1 MGHKVHPVGFRVGVI
16 RGWDAKWYADKH
28 YVTYLQEDMKVRKAI
43 RSMYPEAGVSQ
54 VEIDRQANA
63 VTLTIH
69 TARPGIL
76 IGRGGQRVDEMRN
89 NLEKLIGKKI
99 QLNIREVQQPELD
112 AFLVARSVADQME
125 RRVAYR
131 RAMKQSLLRTVQA
144 GAKGMR
150 IRCAGRL
157 DGAEIARKVIMH
169 EGRVPLH
176 TIRADVDYGLTEAHT
191 VMGRIGVKVWI
202 YKGDIL
208 PEKEEVEAVEAVGIA
223 TAETKPAETAPEAA
237 AAATATQAPEAVV
250 AETKPSEQPVS
261 EEKPKPVRR
270 APRARTTVTPA
281 PGEAAA
287 PFEEK
292 PKSAARRAPRP
303 KIAAPETKTEETA
316 SEEKPKAAVK
326 RAPRTSVKPKE
337 TKSES
342 AVEAQPPAE
351 APTAAETQIS
361 AETTDKQG
369 EGNVTT

>member
-1 MGHKVHPVGFRVGVI
+1 MGHKVHPVGFRLGII

-28 YVTYLQEDMKVRKAI
+28 YVTYLQEDLKIRKAV

-89 NLEKLIGKKI
+89 TLEKLIGKKI

-131 RAMKQSLLRTVQA
+131 RAMKQTLLRTIQA

-176 TIRADVDYGLTEAHT
+176 TIRADIDYGLTEAHT

-208 PEKEEVEAVEAVGIA
+208 PEKEDVEVTETTTVAPIAEAKPTEVTLETTAEVTIPA
-223 TAETKPAETAPEAA
+223 TASQVTEM
-237 AAATATQAPEAVV
+237 
-250 AETKPSEQPVS
+250 KPSEQPVGEEKPKIVRRAPRPRTTATVHGEAGASS
-261 EEKPKPVRR
+261 EEKPKTAVRR
-270 APRARTTVTPA
+270 TVRPRTGIAEIKP
-281 PGEAAA
+281 
-287 PFEEK
+287 EESTEDK
-292 PKSAARRAPRP
+292 PK
-303 KIAAPETKTEETA
+303 T
-316 SEEKPKAAVK
+316 AVK
-326 RAPRTSVKPKE
+326 RTPRTTAKPKE
-337 TKSES
+337 TKSEET
-342 AVEAQPPAE
+342 VEKPASVE
-351 APTAAETQIS
+351 S
-361 AETTDKQG
+361 VDKQG
-369 EGNVTT
+369 EGNATT

>member
-28 YVTYLQEDMKVRKAI
+28 YVTYLLEDLKIRKRL
-43 RSMYPEAGVSQ
+43 RSVYPEAGVSQ
-54 VEIDRQANA
+54 VEIDRQANN

-76 IGRGGQRVDEMRN
+76 IGRGGQRVDEMRRM
-89 NLEKLIGKKI
+89 LEKLIGKRI

-131 RAMKQSLLRTVQA
+131 RAMKQSMQRTIQA

-157 DGAEIARKVIMH
+157 DGAEIARKIIMH

-176 TIRADVDYGLTEAHT
+176 TIRADIDYGFTEAAT

-208 PEKEEVEAVEAVGIA
+208 PEKEEEEAAAPPVAAVAEAAPAESAVAAPPVAA
-223 TAETKPAETAPEAA
+223 TAEAP
-237 AAATATQAPEAVV
+237 V
-250 AETKPSEQPVS
+250 AEVKPVAAEQPVPAS
-261 EEKPKPVRR
+261 LAAEEKPKPVRR
-270 APRARTTVTPA
+270 APRPKAAEAPATAEAAPA
-281 PGEAAA
+281 PA
-287 PFEEK
+287 P
-292 PKSAARRAPRP
+292 
-303 KIAAPETKTEETA
+303 TT
-316 SEEKPKAAVK
+316 EEKPKAPVRRVVRPKPVTTETPKAAEDTADDKAKTPVR
-326 RAPRTSVKPKE
+326 RAPRAVAPKVKPE
-337 TKSES
+337 E
-342 AVEAQPPAE
+342 
-351 APTAAETQIS
+351 AAEKSS
-361 AETTDKQG
+361 APAGSADKQG
-369 EGNVTT
+369 EGNATT

>member
-1 MGHKVHPVGFRVGVI
+1 MGHKVHPVGFRVGII

-89 NLEKLIGKKI
+89 KLEKLIGKKI

-176 TIRADVDYGLTEAHT
+176 TIRADIDYGITEAHT

-208 PEKEEVEAVEAVGIA
+208 PEKEEVEVAETPTAAVEV
-223 TAETKPAETAPEAA
+223 KPAEGAQEVSTVTTASASEITAAEA
-237 AAATATQAPEAVV
+237 
-250 AETKPSEQPVS
+250 KPAEQPVS
-261 EEKPKPVRR
+261 GEKPKTTKRATRSRTSTNVRAR
-270 APRARTTVTPA
+270 DEVTSTPEQKPRAATRRTPRTK
-281 PGEAAA
+281 AAA
-287 PFEEK
+287 TEK
-292 PKSAARRAPRP
+292 KMEKSPA
-303 KIAAPETKTEETA
+303 
-316 SEEKPKAAVK
+316 EEKPKATAK
-326 RAPRTSVKPKE
+326 RAPRTGVKSKE
-337 TKSES
+337 TKNES
-342 AVEAQPPAE
+342 AVEAPE
-351 APTAAETQIS
+351 STETTPS
-361 AETTDKQG
+361 AETIDRQG
-369 EGNVTT
+369 EGNATT

>member
-28 YVTYLQEDMKVRKAI
+28 YITYLLEDLKIRKRI
-43 RSMYPEAGVSQ
+43 RSVYPEAGVSQ
-54 VEIDRQANA
+54 VEIDRQANN

-76 IGRGGQRVDEMRN
+76 IGRGGQRVDEMRHM
-89 NLEKLIGKKI
+89 LEKLIGKRI

-131 RAMKQSLLRTVQA
+131 RAMKQSMQRTIMA

-176 TIRADVDYGLTEAHT
+176 TIRADIDYGFTEAAT

-208 PEKEEVEAVEAVGIA
+208 PEKEEEEQAAPPVAAVAEAA
-223 TAETKPAETAPEAA
+223 PAELAVAAPPVAA
-237 AAATATQAPEAVV
+237 PVETPV
-250 AETKPSEQPVS
+250 AEARPVAEQPVPAPAA

-270 APRARTTVTPA
+270 APRPKTAEAPVAAATAPA
-281 PGEAAA
+281 PA
-287 PFEEK
+287 
-292 PKSAARRAPRP
+292 
-303 KIAAPETKTEETA
+303 T
-316 SEEKPKAAVK
+316 EEKPKAPVRRVARPRPAGEAPAAPAEAAAEEKTKPAVK
-326 RAPRTSVKPKE
+326 RTPRAAAPRPKEVKPEDAAEK
-337 TKSES
+337 TSAPAES
-342 AVEAQPPAE
+342 A
-351 APTAAETQIS
+351 
-361 AETTDKQG
+361 DKQG
-369 EGNVTT
+369 EGNATT

>member
-28 YVTYLQEDMKVRKAI
+28 YVNYLLEDLKVRNRIK
-43 RSMYPEAGVSQ
+43 SMYPEAGVSQ
-54 VEIDRQANA
+54 VEIDRQANN

-76 IGRGGQRVDEMRN
+76 IGRGGQRVDEMRHM
-89 NLEKLIGKKI
+89 LEKLIGKRI

-131 RAMKQSLLRTVQA
+131 RAMKQSMQRTIQA

-176 TIRADVDYGLTEAHT
+176 TIRADMDYGFTEART
-191 VMGRIGVKVWI
+191 VMGRIGVKVWV

-208 PEKEEVEAVEAVGIA
+208 PEKEEEEAVAAPPTAV
-223 TAETKPAETAPEAA
+223 AETAPAA
-237 AAATATQAPEAVV
+237 APAAPEAASHV
-250 AETKPSEQPVS
+250 AT
-261 EEKPKPVRR
+261 
-270 APRARTTVTPA
+270 
-281 PGEAAA
+281 
-287 PFEEK
+287 
-292 PKSAARRAPRP
+292 
-303 KIAAPETKTEETA
+303 
-316 SEEKPKAAVK
+316 
-326 RAPRTSVKPKE
+326 
-337 TKSES
+337 
-342 AVEAQPPAE
+342 PPATAPVE
-351 APTAAETQIS
+351 APTAEVQTS
-361 AETTDKQG
+361 GRTTGACASCTRAGRGREAKTDQDEWQG
-369 EGNVTT
+369 PGRRRQPRQRPQPKRNRRRSGEQHGLSQRLKPRQQLKPPPKKSRSHPQEGLRVPPLPSQKK

>member
-28 YVTYLQEDMKVRKAI
+28 YVTYLQEDLKIRKAI

-54 VEIDRQANA
+54 VEIDRQANN

-89 NLEKLIGKKI
+89 SLEKLIGKKI

-125 RRVAYR
+125 RRIAYR
-131 RAMKQSLLRTVQA
+131 RAMKQSLLRTMQA

-176 TIRADVDYGLTEAHT
+176 TIRADIDYGFTEART
-191 VMGRIGVKVWI
+191 VMGRIGVKVWV

-208 PEKEEVEAVEAVGIA
+208 PEKEETEAAPQAITTPAAEAKKVTETAQTAIPEVIATVPETPVGEVKPVEQPVPVEEKPRVLRRAPRPRATAIEATTTGETPSAAEGKPKTTVRRTARPKTA
-223 TAETKPAETAPEAA
+223 TAETKAGET
-237 AAATATQAPEAVV
+237 
-250 AETKPSEQPVS
+250 
-261 EEKPKPVRR
+261 
-270 APRARTTVTPA
+270 TT
-281 PGEAAA
+281 
-287 PFEEK
+287 
-292 PKSAARRAPRP
+292 
-303 KIAAPETKTEETA
+303 
-316 SEEKPKAAVK
+316 EEKPKATIK
-326 RAPRTSVKPKE
+326 RAPRATAKTMAV
-337 TKSES
+337 KSED
-342 AVEAQPPAE
+342 
-351 APTAAETQIS
+351 AAEKPS
-361 AETTDKQG
+361 ASTESVDKQG
-369 EGNVTT
+369 EGNATT